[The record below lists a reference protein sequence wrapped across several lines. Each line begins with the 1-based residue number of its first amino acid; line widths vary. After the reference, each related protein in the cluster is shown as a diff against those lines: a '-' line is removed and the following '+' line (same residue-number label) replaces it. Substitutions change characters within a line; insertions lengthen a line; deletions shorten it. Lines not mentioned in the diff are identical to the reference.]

1 MTNDFVQSVPHSYPI
16 SLVTGREG
24 DSMSDASGGTGRCA
38 TIFSLH
44 DRSDWS
50 IDLGEGVGK
59 VQAIRSAYF
68 ICPLAG

>member
-1 MTNDFVQSVPHSYPI
+1 
-16 SLVTGREG
+16 
-24 DSMSDASGGTGRCA
+24 MSDASGGTGRCA